1 MKKLI
6 IISIIIIC
14 NSLSIF
20 ALPDH
25 PVKENSTKQTKPVEK
40 NNYLYVELFGNGGI
54 ISLNYERYFS
64 DNLSFRVGWGTT
76 IIAPILIPITVN
88 YSYKNIFEF
97 GIGIVPYANA
107 PTGSWGGEYFA
118 YKENGLFVTSVI
130 GFKKIYKGFIYKLS
144 LTPFYNT
151 GGSNWVL
158 SVGLSFGVAF

>member
-1 MKKLI
+1 MKKIIFISLI
-6 IISIIIIC
+6 INFST
-14 NSLSIF
+14 F

-25 PVKENSTKQTKPVEK
+25 PVKGDSTRQTKTIEK
-40 NNYLYVELFGNGGI
+40 NNWLYIELVGNGGL

-88 YSYKNIFEF
+88 YSYKNILEF

-118 YKENGLFVTSVI
+118 YKENGLFITSVI
-130 GFKKIYKGFIYKLS
+130 GFKKRYKGFIYKLS
-144 LTPFYNT
+144 LTPLYNT
-151 GGSNWVL
+151 SGSTWVL
-158 SVGLSFGVAF
+158 SGGLSFGIGF